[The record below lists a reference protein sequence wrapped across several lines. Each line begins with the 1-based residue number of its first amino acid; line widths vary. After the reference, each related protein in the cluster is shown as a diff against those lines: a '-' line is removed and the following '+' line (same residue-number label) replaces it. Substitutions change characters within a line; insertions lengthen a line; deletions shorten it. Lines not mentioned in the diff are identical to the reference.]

1 MHPLPKFLNAVYD
14 YPNLQSMHKGAQR
27 VQQQEYVDKQP
38 NPHAYAACQ
47 LSIHCEYI
55 KAW

>member
-1 MHPLPKFLNAVYD
+1 MNAVYD